1 MTFITRSTNPLIQ
14 ARFFE
19 PFFGRF
25 NFLEDE
31 TKSGVWAPP
40 VDVAEEKD
48 KILVRVEV
56 PGMKESDLK
65 VSFEDGL
72 LTVSDDYAVSSGTQ
86 ATFQINTPVRPVVSG
101 NTAVAGGLKITVVQ
115 PANATLTVTDWT
127 DVDSDF
133 EGGYRLDVSGG
144 NGQYV
149 VQLGHPDVMLANGF
163 D

>member
-1 MTFITRSTNPLIQ
+1 MTFVTRSTNPLIQ

-48 KILVRVEV
+48 KIFVRVEV
-56 PGMKESDLK
+56 PGMNESDLK

-72 LTVSDDYAVSSGTQ
+72 LTVSGERQFERKDDRNYHRIERTYGSFSRSFSLPRTVDASAIAANYRDGILEIEIPKLEEAMPKQ
-86 ATFQINTPVRPVVSG
+86 IQINVGSG
-101 NTAVAGGLKITVVQ
+101 SKAI
-115 PANATLTVTDWT
+115 NA
-127 DVDSDF
+127 
-133 EGGYRLDVSGG
+133 
-144 NGQYV
+144 
-149 VQLGHPDVMLANGF
+149 
-163 D
+163 